1 MDGWWPNGLMSVGSL
16 SPFASLPSLPTSLR
30 QMFHTGEKR
39 HRLCLTEW
47 RKAHCTGEKS
57 TLHTALGR
65 KAEWRKPFSGQIATS
80 ATTGTP
86 TPIQPIRNEL
96 GLLAKLT
103 PWLARHR
110 WKRRGLCNLTKSL
123 GRLDF
128 VFRTLRLL
136 RPCEAHRY

>member
-16 SPFASLPSLPTSLR
+16 SPFASLPPLPPSLR

-39 HRLCLTEW
+39 QRLCLTEW

-86 TPIQPIRNEL
+86 TRIQPIRNEL

-103 PWLARHR
+103 LLGWQGTGGQEEGFIISL
-110 WKRRGLCNLTKSL
+110 KVLDCVETNTFGKLTKYICQ
-123 GRLDF
+123 F
-128 VFRTLRLL
+128 
-136 RPCEAHRY
+136 

>member
-16 SPFASLPSLPTSLR
+16 SPFASLPPLPPSLR

-39 HRLCLTEW
+39 QRLCLSEW

-86 TPIQPIRNEL
+86 TRIQPIRNEL

-103 PWLARHR
+103 LLGWQGTGGQEEGFIISL
-110 WKRRGLCNLTKSL
+110 KVLDCVETNTFGKLTKYICQ
-123 GRLDF
+123 F
-128 VFRTLRLL
+128 
-136 RPCEAHRY
+136 